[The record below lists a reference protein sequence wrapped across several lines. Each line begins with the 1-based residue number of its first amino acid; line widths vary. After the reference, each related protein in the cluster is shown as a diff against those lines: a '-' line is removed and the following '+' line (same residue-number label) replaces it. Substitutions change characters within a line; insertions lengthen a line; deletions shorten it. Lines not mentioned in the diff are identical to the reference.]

1 VAVIACGVPQ
11 RACIRRQHAPRARG
25 RRCRP
30 AAARR
35 RAVAT
40 RLAHGVVPRAHPG
53 PPETR
58 WGGQRPRQAG
68 TCGTGGHRPLSRPSS
83 RRSVH
88 AVGAS
93 IPSRAVR
100 SPPVIRARAPRPA
113 TGAGGRHALARRPQG
128 GRRCRHWPS
137 GTARVGRP
145 VIVGPWGGSPHS
157 PSQPLVST
165 RAHRGLPSTPVDSR
179 ATGVIPHAAL
189 PSAQAAPSTGSA
201 PKRRTGWASSRGGTA
216 TSGASAPT
224 TIPAAG
230 RVTAAR
236 GGGERTGHAAG
247 AVCGG
252 AWAPPLSQAHQ
263 PRQGV
268 QERRHGRTLP
278 NGSRSTPVTT
288 GGATSARDP
297 PQTRAHRTIASTA
310 SHGPP
315 PPAEQTTRGGPVP
328 ARGTAAQGHQHP
340 HKG

>member
-1 VAVIACGVPQ
+1 VGRTAPTPGGDMRHGRPPPPVPPELAAERPRRGRVHPLQGGAVTPRDPRPGAAPGPRGAALG
-11 RACIRRQHAPRARG
+11 RAHAP
-25 RRCRP
+25 
-30 AAARR
+30 
-35 RAVAT
+35 
-40 RLAHGVVPRAHPG
+40 L
-53 PPETR
+53 
-58 WGGQRPRQAG
+58 
-68 TCGTGGHRPLSRPSS
+68 CGCDLS
-83 RRSVH
+83 
-88 AVGAS
+88 
-93 IPSRAVR
+93 
-100 SPPVIRARAPRPA
+100 ARATAGATAPR
-113 TGAGGRHALARRPQG
+113 GAA
-128 GRRCRHWPS
+128 RHWPS

-288 GGATSARDP
+288 GVATSARDP

-328 ARGTAAQGHQHP
+328 SRGTAAQGHQHP